1 MADETPNPEMPTEEP
16 PAEKPEEKP
25 RAVWEKRT
33 EFRINQQMKSLVE
46 ATIKVTEAQIALLR
60 RKVEKLQYGS

>member
-1 MADETPNPEMPTEEP
+1 MADENPNSETPTEEQ
-16 PAEKPEEKP
+16 PEEKP